1 MHFLSA
7 TTLLLALSVSA
18 LALDST
24 GQNETEIRLEE
35 PRLEE
40 RISMITGVA
49 SISTYGGTDCLGH
62 QYGPI
67 HTDDDGKGRCIQ
79 FRPSHNMVGVNWGN
93 SGLVGRAAGLHPYT
107 DSNCKNPLMKGD
119 NMIAAGPPGTDAA
132 HGTNACFAWKD
143 FGDNWNSVR
152 FSHTG
157 N

>member
-1 MHFLSA
+1 MHFLSTA
-7 TTLLLALSVSA
+7 LLLALSA
-18 LALDST
+18 GTLALDST
-24 GQNETEIRLEE
+24 AQNETETRLEE

-40 RISMITGVA
+40 RISMIAGVA
-49 SISTYGGTDCLGH
+49 SIGTYGGTDCLGH
-62 QYGPI
+62 QYGPV

-119 NMIAAGPPGTDAA
+119 NMIVAGSPSTDAA
-132 HGTNACFAWKD
+132 HGTNACFAWKN

-152 FSHTG
+152 FSHMG